1 MRTYTIIY
9 PRTTIVYAELSDDTR
24 LALLLLNPEQ
34 HFVSEENVNLIRQ
47 ALDIENLA
55 NDELT
60 YVRNAVVHLFTE
72 IALNE
77 RILAEGLSQKG
88 ADSKAHWQANDDAI
102 TRMSMITA
110 VIDNE
115 NWTRGL
121 AI

>member
-1 MRTYTIIY
+1 MRTYTTIY

-24 LALLLLNPEQ
+24 LALLLINPEK
-34 HFVSEENVNLIRQ
+34 HFVSNENVELIRQ

-60 YVRNAVVHLFTE
+60 YVRNAVVHLFSE

-88 ADSKAHWQANDDAI
+88 LESQAHWQANEDAI

-115 NWTRGL
+115 KYKRGL
-121 AI
+121 AV

>member
-9 PRTTIVYAELSDDTR
+9 PRTTITYAELSDDTR

-34 HFVSEENVNLIRQ
+34 HFVSEENVTLIRQ

-60 YVRNAVVHLFTE
+60 YVRNAVVNLFSE
-72 IALNE
+72 IIHNE

-88 ADSKAHWQANDDAI
+88 AESKTHWQASDDAT

-115 NWTRGL
+115 KYKRGL
-121 AI
+121 AV